1 MSQGYP
7 PQSTWKWMIGIRISF
22 LLGWPFSQVQ
32 TVSFRECKNSK
43 VLRWGYIWKLYM
55 ISSKRVFS
63 WGISISWLHVPC
75 AKVCLRENPSYP
87 APELQ
92 IIIRGFPTSL
102 GEFDNTNLPEL
113 LNSWRSPSAFR
124 VLIWAFSVFSSWEST
139 CVGLPLAMS
148 TYLVPSSLTVLSFAS
163 SPRVHGC
170 WATTSSP
177 CWTDATCFCQHG
189 KSSNHLGSL
198 ALLLQP
204 GTCWGRC
211 FENDTDIICWLKF
224 NATNEGR
231 VHKPNKFWSLKTIQ
245 NRKPIWEIGCCESQ
259 MSELKQWLIELS
271 NSLAD

>member
-1 MSQGYP
+1 
-7 PQSTWKWMIGIRISF
+7 
-22 LLGWPFSQVQ
+22 
-32 TVSFRECKNSK
+32 
-43 VLRWGYIWKLYM
+43 M

-177 CWTDATCFCQHG
+177 CWRDATCFCQHG
-189 KSSNHLGSL
+189 KSSQSSGFVGPFVATWHMLRPVLRKWHRHMLSETQCNQWRKGRINRVNSG
-198 ALLLQP
+198 ALIP
-204 GTCWGRC
+204 
-211 FENDTDIICWLKF
+211 
-224 NATNEGR
+224 
-231 VHKPNKFWSLKTIQ
+231 VVPHKAVAEVSK
-245 NRKPIWEIGCCESQ
+245 
-259 MSELKQWLIELS
+259 
-271 NSLAD
+271 